1 MRQSRFTPGNPLTR
15 ATLAVLLGIVTPAA
29 LAQGFPNKP
38 PRLIVRAPP
47 GGADDLHARTIAP
60 AMSKVLGQQIIVDYR
75 PGAGGLVA
83 WEYVAKQP
91 ADGYTILLAA
101 SGLGAVKALRP
112 NVTIDP
118 WRDFAWVTQISSF
131 MLVLT
136 VHPALPARNLKDLI
150 ALAKARP
157 GQLSYG
163 SSGVGATPHLNAEY
177 FKAMAK
183 IEINH
188 VPYKGSG
195 GMYLDLMS
203 GRIEMGTSVLGGALP
218 HIKSGRLRA
227 LGVSGSK
234 RSPQAP
240 DIPTIAEAALPGY
253 EFLPFYALV
262 VPAGTPREVI
272 AALADA
278 VAKPMS
284 SPEFREQFERI
295 VGADPAWN
303 TPEQMLQVA
312 KKDAEVIEK
321 IVRTANIK
329 VD

>member
-1 MRQSRFTPGNPLTR
+1 MKKSVVGWMV
-15 ATLAVLLGIVTPAA
+15 AVLCFCAFPPVLRAADFPTKPVTVVVP
-29 LAQGFPNKP
+29 KE
-38 PRLIVRAPP
+38 P
-47 GGADDLHARTIAP
+47 GGAHDITARGMANV
-60 AMSKVLGQQIIVDYR
+60 AKKYLGQPMLVEIK
-75 PGAGGLVA
+75 PGGGGA
-83 WEYVAKQP
+83 IGAEYVAKQP